1 MDNEDCEELDPGSG
15 SIHSAGSLSLSQHPQ
30 TKAAVN
36 RIQLNSR
43 SGQKIGSGSEKVL
56 PPNSLNLTS
65 TISKYGYL
73 KLTYPLHDLIMLM
86 YLSISYLSSNYYFQK
101 IHEVI
106 HSTVELT
113 SISHP
118 VFEVVIWKT
127 HFKIKA

>member
-43 SGQKIGSGSEKVL
+43 SGQKIGSGSDKVL

-73 KLTYPLHDLIMLM
+73 KLTYPLHDFVD
-86 YLSISYLSSNYYFQK
+86 LSS
-101 IHEVI
+101 
-106 HSTVELT
+106 
-113 SISHP
+113 
-118 VFEVVIWKT
+118 
-127 HFKIKA
+127 HFLFIV

>member
-73 KLTYPLHDLIMLM
+73 KLTYPLHDLMI
-86 YLSISYLSSNYYFQK
+86 YISISYLLSNYHFQK

-106 HSTVELT
+106 HNTVELT

-127 HFKIKA
+127 HFKTKG

>member
-73 KLTYPLHDLIMLM
+73 KLTYSLHNLIMLM
-86 YLSISYLSSNYYFQK
+86 YLSISYLLSNYYFQK

-127 HFKIKA
+127 HFKTKG